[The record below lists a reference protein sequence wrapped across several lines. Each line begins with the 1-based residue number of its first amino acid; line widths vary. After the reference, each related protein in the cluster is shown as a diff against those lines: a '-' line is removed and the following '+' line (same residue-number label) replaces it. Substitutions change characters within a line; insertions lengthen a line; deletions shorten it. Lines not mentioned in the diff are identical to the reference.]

1 MNELYACVC
10 LMLYGD
16 ISNLPLQNA
25 SGTKMKMKQAVSSY
39 LINVK

>member
-1 MNELYACVC
+1 MKITIDSNKQR
-10 LMLYGD
+10 YGE